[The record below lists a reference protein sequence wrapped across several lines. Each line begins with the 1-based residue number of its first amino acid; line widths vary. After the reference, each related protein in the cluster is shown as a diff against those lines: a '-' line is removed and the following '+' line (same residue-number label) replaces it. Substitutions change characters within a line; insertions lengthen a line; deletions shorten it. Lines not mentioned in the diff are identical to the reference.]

1 MSKLLSSL
9 DTNYV
14 RFSTDSDDVQVLGIV
29 SDVPIVKPEDKNSL
43 RELKLRKSALESQK
57 NLREHEADL
66 LVDYAKTLTG
76 EYIQPKQVSIF
87 LDGFVERGKKNL
99 GTVSWR

>member
-1 MSKLLSSL
+1 MSKLPSSL

-14 RFSTDSDDVQVLGIV
+14 RFSTSSDDVQVLGIV
-29 SDVPIVKPEDKNSL
+29 SGVSIVKPEDKDSI
-43 RELKLRKSALESQK
+43 RELKLRKSALESEK

-76 EYIQPKQVSIF
+76 EYIQPEKVSTF
-87 LDGFVERGKKNL
+87 LDGFVERGKENL
-99 GTVSWR
+99 GAVSWR